1 MWDIDTYISILH
13 NLFKVLKIKFTKSN
27 MKNRVEILQF
37 FHHVAKK
44 IFEMITK
51 CITLVGL
58 DYYYC
63 NNDNGMESQE
73 MKFADIG

>member
-44 IFEMITK
+44 IFEMIKK
-51 CITLVGL
+51 CITLVDL

>member
-1 MWDIDTYISILH
+1 
-13 NLFKVLKIKFTKSN
+13 